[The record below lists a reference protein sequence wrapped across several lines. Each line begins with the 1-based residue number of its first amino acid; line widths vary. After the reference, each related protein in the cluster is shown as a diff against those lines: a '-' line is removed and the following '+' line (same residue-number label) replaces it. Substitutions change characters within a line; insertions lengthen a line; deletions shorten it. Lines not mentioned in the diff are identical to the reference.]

1 MKLKRTTQNS
11 LIIEYKT
18 DALSQGTQLLAETSL
33 LLGGTKEEGSVQPRY
48 KYTGDGVWREDGLS
62 PRSTAA
68 RVTTSTS

>member
-11 LIIEYKT
+11 LIREYKT
-18 DALSQGTQLLAETSL
+18 DTLSQDTRLLAETFL
-33 LLGGTKEEGSVQPRY
+33 LLAGTKEECSVQPRY
-48 KYTGDGVWREDGLS
+48 KYKCDGVWREDGLS